1 MISKNPA
8 PPRSVRIA
16 AVLTFLQG
24 LGGIALAVA
33 LAVRVIGGAT
43 PAGPILGAAGVLVIW
58 FGGAIIASVLL
69 FRGEHGARTPVIVTQ
84 LLLLGCAWYAY
95 GPSEQQLLG
104 SLGGIYCVVVLVFL
118 FTNDGRRWA
127 LGYDTP
133 DSADVN
139 EGDKAD

>member
-1 MISKNPA
+1 MTTQIQA
-8 PPRSVRIA
+8 PPRAVRIA
-16 AVLTFLQG
+16 SALTFVQG

-33 LAVRVIGGAT
+33 LVVRVIGGST
-43 PAGPILGAAGVLVIW
+43 PAGPILGAAGVLVVW
-58 FGGAIIASVLL
+58 FGGVLFATVML
-69 FRGEHGARTPVIVTQ
+69 FRGHHGARTPVIVTQ

-118 FTNDGRRWA
+118 FTNDGRKWA
-127 LGYDTP
+127 MGLD
-133 DSADVN
+133 DVS

>member
-1 MISKNPA
+1 VTTQIQA
-8 PPRSVRIA
+8 PPRAVRIA
-16 AVLTFLQG
+16 SALTFVQG

-33 LAVRVIGGAT
+33 LVVRVIGGST
-43 PAGPILGAAGVLVIW
+43 PAGPILGAAGVLVVW
-58 FGGAIIASVLL
+58 FGGVLFATVML
-69 FRGEHGARTPVIVTQ
+69 FRGHHGARTPVIVTQ

-118 FTNDGRRWA
+118 FTNDGRKWA
-127 LGYDTP
+127 MGLD
-133 DSADVN
+133 DVS

>member
-1 MISKNPA
+1 MTTQTPA
-8 PPRSVRIA
+8 PPRPVRIA
-16 AVLTFLQG
+16 SALTFVQG

-33 LAVRVIGGAT
+33 LVIRVIGGAT
-43 PAGPILGAAGVLVIW
+43 PAGPILGAAGVLVLW
-58 FGGAIIASVLL
+58 FGGVLFATVML
-69 FRGEHGARTPVIVTQ
+69 FRGHHGARTPVIVTQ

-118 FTNDGRRWA
+118 FTNEGRRWA
-127 LGYDTP
+127 MG
-133 DSADVN
+133 DVN

>member
-1 MISKNPA
+1 MTTAIPA
-8 PPRSVRIA
+8 PPRPVRIA
-16 AVLTFLQG
+16 AVLAFLQG
-24 LGGIALAVA
+24 LGGVGLGLALV
-33 LAVRVIGGAT
+33 VRVIGGAH

-58 FGGAIIASVLL
+58 FGAVLLATVLL
-69 FRGEHGARTPVIVTQ
+69 FRGHHGARTPVIVTQ

-127 LGYDTP
+127 MGEP
-133 DSADVN
+133 DVN

>member
-1 MISKNPA
+1 MTTQTQA
-8 PPRSVRIA
+8 PPRPVRIA
-16 AVLTFLQG
+16 SALTFVQG

-33 LAVRVIGGAT
+33 LVIRVIGGST
-43 PAGPILGAAGVLVIW
+43 PAGPILGAAGVLVLW
-58 FGGAIIASVLL
+58 FGGVIFATIML
-69 FRGEHGARTPVIVTQ
+69 FRGHHGARTPVIVTQ

-118 FTNDGRRWA
+118 FTNESRKWA
-127 LGYDTP
+127 IGLD
-133 DSADVN
+133 DVS

>member
-1 MISKNPA
+1 MNSDNPVTPA
-8 PPRSVRIA
+8 PPRSVRVA

-24 LGGIALAVA
+24 LGGIALAGA
-33 LAVRVIGGAT
+33 LAIRVIGGAT

-58 FGGAIIASVLL
+58 FGGAILASVLL
-69 FRGEHGARTPVIVTQ
+69 FRGQHGARTPVIVTQ

-118 FTNDGRRWA
+118 FTRDGRQWA
-127 LGYDTP
+127 LGLT
-133 DSADVN
+133 DVN
-139 EGDKAD
+139 ESDKAD

>member
-1 MISKNPA
+1 MTTRIQA
-8 PPRSVRIA
+8 PPRAVRIA
-16 AVLTFLQG
+16 SALTFVQG

-33 LAVRVIGGAT
+33 LVIRVIGGST
-43 PAGPILGAAGVLVIW
+43 PAGPILGAAGVLVLW
-58 FGGAIIASVLL
+58 FGGVLFATVML
-69 FRGEHGARTPVIVTQ
+69 FRGHHGARTPVIVTQ

-118 FTNDGRRWA
+118 FTNDGRKWA
-127 LGYDTP
+127 MGLDEV
-133 DSADVN
+133 S